1 MSLNLSPAEG
11 SFGFLSGWNLIACCS
26 PNEEPQYSRSGTRGE
41 GAGAPHE
48 SSVGLLDVVRRAR
61 YRQSSD
67 ARAAA
72 RQHHSREPRRGEATH
87 SSS

>member
-11 SFGFLSGWNLIACCS
+11 SFGFLSGWNLIACWS

-41 GAGAPHE
+41 GGGAAPHE
-48 SSVGLLDVVRRAR
+48 SSVSLLDVVRRAR

-72 RQHHSREPRRGEATH
+72 RQHHSREPRRGGGDAQ
-87 SSS
+87 